1 MGACQDRQQGN
12 LHYDISHKQVHHHMR
27 SLLLYPNS
35 ADATDFVAP
44 VKSKV
49 LEDTDLGTVQ
59 HREDGDWADREKGTR
74 LILRGR
80 Q

>member
-1 MGACQDRQQGN
+1 
-12 LHYDISHKQVHHHMR
+12 MR
-27 SLLLYPNS
+27 SLLYPNS
-35 ADATDFVAP
+35 SEATDFEAP

-59 HREDGDWADREKGTR
+59 HRKDGDWFDRDTGTK

>member
-1 MGACQDRQQGN
+1 
-12 LHYDISHKQVHHHMR
+12 MR
-27 SLLLYPNS
+27 SLSLHPKS
-35 ADATDFVAP
+35 GEATDFVAP
-44 VKSKV
+44 VKSKG

-74 LILRGR
+74 FILRGR